1 MKILNSKL
9 KRLEEKISNGGKIK
23 IAILGLGSVGNYL
36 LNFLL
41 SSFDNIE
48 IFVVGRSRE
57 KMISDVNINKV
68 AASICY
74 NRNILVEIVEADL
87 NNISQIAD
95 FLYKV
100 QPDFLINSSR
110 AYSHLKYGSISWKN
124 IRAYGIWTPLS
135 IRYIKN
141 IMEGVRQSN
150 TSPIVINTSY
160 SDATNAWLK
169 TGGRLYPDF
178 GSGNLNHLI
187 PRIKIAA
194 GKISGIS
201 DINNI
206 DVTLCTSHFH
216 DVLISKEGNTGGV
229 DPLINLTY
237 HGRHL
242 DIHPAKLYSECAI
255 AMPTDEKR
263 NMMNASS
270 NFEIIYKISESIVN
284 HSSSKIHSPGFCGM
298 IGGYPVKLDFS
309 NEAKKKIEVY
319 TDFFSLD
326 QMEAE
331 NSRSI
336 YLDGIESVQNGILSF
351 TAEVLW
357 KTKKSFN
364 YELPKSIDLN
374 DSDLIASEIIV
385 NIIEKYRK

>member
-9 KRLEEKISNGGKIK
+9 KRLEEKISNGEKIK
-23 IAILGLGSVGNYL
+23 IAILGLGSVGSYL

-48 IFVVGRSRE
+48 IYVVGRSKE

-74 NRNILVEIVEADL
+74 NRNVLVEIVEADL
-87 NNISQIAD
+87 NNTSQIAD
-95 FLYKV
+95 FLDKV

-124 IRAYGIWTPLS
+124 VRAYGIWAPLS

-169 TGGRLYPDF
+169 TAGRIYPDF

-187 PRIKIAA
+187 PRIKTAV

-216 DVLISKEGNTGGV
+216 DVLISKEGITGGV
-229 DPLINLTY
+229 EPLINLTY
-237 HGRHL
+237 QGRQL
-242 DIHPAKLYSECAI
+242 DIDTAKVYSECAI
-255 AMPTDEKR
+255 EMPTDEKR

-270 NFEIIYKISESIVN
+270 NFEIIKKISTSIIS

-309 NEAKKKIEVY
+309 KEAKDKIEIY
-319 TDFFSLD
+319 TEYFSLD
-326 QMEAE
+326 QMEAA

-351 TAEVLW
+351 TEEVLA

-374 DSDLIASEIIV
+374 DSDLIANEIIV